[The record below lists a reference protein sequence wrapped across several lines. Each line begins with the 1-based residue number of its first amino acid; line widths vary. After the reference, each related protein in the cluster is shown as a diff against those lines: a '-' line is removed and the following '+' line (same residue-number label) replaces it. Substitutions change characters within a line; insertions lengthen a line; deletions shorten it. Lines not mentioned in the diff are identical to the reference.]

1 MQLAD
6 KVSAIYQE
14 TFGCKPQ
21 VFASPG
27 RINFIGEHTDYNNGW
42 VLPAAIDKAVYLAIG
57 IAEGTNGKWISVDFK
72 DTVEVDF
79 SNITKHKKQW
89 VNYLLGMVQQFKLRG
104 HSIPAFNVV
113 LASDIPIGAGLSS
126 SAALECVTGFAINE
140 IHQLGYTL
148 KDIALIAQQA
158 ENQFIGLQC
167 GIMDMFASLHG
178 KEGFVM
184 RLDCKTLDFEYFPIP
199 LNDYKI
205 VLIDTGV
212 KHSLASSE
220 YNVRRLQCEEGVSV
234 LKYFY
239 PEITSLRDVTIEM
252 IELHKE
258 KLAPIVLKRC
268 KFVLQENNRVH
279 EVCKLLDKGL
289 LHEAGAILYQSHEG
303 LKNDYEVSCPEL
315 DLLVDLVK
323 DNPYCM
329 GARMMGGGFGG
340 CTINII
346 HKDHIATL
354 METIDPIYSAATGKK
369 IQMYEAI
376 TGKGSYEILTDLHS

>member
-1 MQLAD
+1 
-6 KVSAIYQE
+6 
-14 TFGCKPQ
+14 
-21 VFASPG
+21 
-27 RINFIGEHTDYNNGW
+27 
-42 VLPAAIDKAVYLAIG
+42 
-57 IAEGTNGKWISVDFK
+57 
-72 DTVEVDF
+72 
-79 SNITKHKKQW
+79 
-89 VNYLLGMVQQFKLRG
+89 MVQQFTLRG
-104 HSIPAFNVV
+104 HNIPAFNVV

-126 SAALECVTGFAINE
+126 SAALECVTGFALNE
-140 IHQLGYTL
+140 MHQLGYTL
-148 KDIALIAQQA
+148 KDIASIAQQA

-220 YNVRRLQCEEGVSV
+220 YNVRRLQCEEGVAV
-234 LKYFY
+234 LKQFY
-239 PEITSLRDVTIEM
+239 PEINSLREVSIEM

-258 KLAPIVLKRC
+258 KLSPVVFKRC
-268 KFVLQENNRVH
+268 KFVLQENLRVH
-279 EVCKLLDKGL
+279 EVCNLLDKGL
-289 LHEAGAILYQSHEG
+289 LHEAGAILYKSHEG
-303 LKNDYEVSCPEL
+303 LKNDYEVSCLEL

-346 HKDHIATL
+346 HKDHISSL
-354 METIDPIYSAATGKK
+354 VETIDPVYMAATGKK
-369 IQMYEAI
+369 ILLYEAI
-376 TGKGSYEILTDLHS
+376 TGKGSCEIPTDLPAYN

>member
-27 RINFIGEHTDYNNGW
+27 RINLIGEHTDYNNGW
-42 VLPAAIDKAVYLAIG
+42 VLPAAIDKAAYLAIG
-57 IAEGTNGKWISVDFK
+57 IAEGTIGKWISVDFK

-79 SNITKHKKQW
+79 SNITKHKRQW
-89 VNYLLGMVQQFKLRG
+89 VNYLLGMVQQFTLRG
-104 HSIPAFNVV
+104 HNIPAFNVV

-126 SAALECVTGFAINE
+126 SAALECVTGFALNE
-140 IHQLGYTL
+140 MHQLGYTL
-148 KDIALIAQQA
+148 KDIASIAQQA

-220 YNVRRLQCEEGVSV
+220 YNVRRLQCEEGVAV
-234 LKYFY
+234 LKQFY
-239 PEITSLRDVTIEM
+239 PEINSLREVSIEM

-258 KLAPIVLKRC
+258 KLSPVVFKRC
-268 KFVLQENNRVH
+268 KFVLQENLRVH
-279 EVCKLLDKGL
+279 EVCNLLDKGL
-289 LHEAGAILYQSHEG
+289 LHEAGAILYKSHEG
-303 LKNDYEVSCPEL
+303 LKNDYEVSCLEL

-346 HKDHIATL
+346 HKDHIAKL
-354 METIDPIYSAATGKK
+354 VETIDPVYMAATGKK
-369 IQMYEAI
+369 ILLYEAI
-376 TGKGSYEILTDLHS
+376 TGKGSCEILSDLHS

>member
-6 KVSAIYQE
+6 KVSTIYEQ
-14 TFGCKPQ
+14 TFGGKPQ

-27 RINFIGEHTDYNNGW
+27 RINLIGEHTDYNNGW
-42 VLPAAIDKAVYLAIG
+42 VLPAAIDKAAYLAIG
-57 IAEGTNGKWISVDFK
+57 LAEGNVGTWVSIDFNSSA
-72 DTVEVDF
+72 EVDF
-79 SNITKHKKQW
+79 SNLTKHKKQW
-89 VNYLLGMVQQFKLRG
+89 VNYLLGMVQQFELRG
-104 HSIPAFNVV
+104 HKIPAFNVV
-113 LASDIPIGAGLSS
+113 LSSDIPIGAGLSS
-126 SAALECVTGFAINE
+126 SAALECVIGFALNE
-140 IHQLGYTL
+140 IYQLGYSL

-184 RLDCKTLDFEYFPIP
+184 RLDCKLLDFEYFPIP

-234 LKYFY
+234 LKQFY
-239 PEITSLRDVTIEM
+239 PEITSLRDVSLEM
-252 IELHKE
+252 LEMHSENL
-258 KLAPIVLKRC
+258 LPIVFKRC
-268 KFVLQENNRVH
+268 KFVLQENLRVH
-279 EVCKLLDKGL
+279 KVCDLLEKGL
-289 LHEAGAILYQSHEG
+289 LHEAGSILYQSHEG
-303 LKNDYEVSCPEL
+303 LKNDYEVSCKEL
-315 DLLVDLVK
+315 DLLVDLVR
-323 DNPYCM
+323 DNTYCM

-346 HKDHIATL
+346 HKDHISEL
-354 METIDPIYSAATGKK
+354 METIDSIYEASTGKK
-369 IQMYEAI
+369 IQLYEVI
-376 TGKGSYEILTDLHS
+376 TGKGSFEI